1 MYYFNYDT
9 FVFQSL
15 IYFSHIPVNFALLAE
30 ELVQHKPLKEWHHTH
45 LNMMHAAHRQ
55 KNFAARE
62 FVRGGDLG
70 VSASD
75 QHDVNFG
82 QSFWKMFDIFY
93 QTVSPIEPEACVQ
106 LCACVC
112 VCACYLDSHIV
123 SAGWEFTFQWTLPHV
138 FPPKQSLSSVCAT
151 GMCARVHVVDEGA
164 ACDPAR
170 ISHKEVDWW
179 LTLAIVF

>member
-9 FVFQSL
+9 FFFQSL

-30 ELVQHKPLKEWHHTH
+30 ELVQHEPLKEWHHTH

-62 FVRGGDLG
+62 FVRGRDLG

-82 QSFWKMFDIFY
+82 QSFWKMFNIFLSDCL
-93 QTVSPIEPEACVQ
+93 TNRAWGLRAIVCM
-106 LCACVC
+106 CVC
-112 VCACYLDSHIV
+112 VCLLSRQSYCFCRLGVHPPVNVASCFSTDIKSVLRVCDWYVRAC
-123 SAGWEFTFQWTLPHV
+123 
-138 FPPKQSLSSVCAT
+138 
-151 GMCARVHVVDEGA
+151 
-164 ACDPAR
+164 ACCRRGRGLRSCQDF
-170 ISHKEVDWW
+170 S
-179 LTLAIVF
+179 